1 VAPEPAVRRYRY
13 LVAAF
18 DYLPGARAVTI
29 PERPRG
35 KLSPITV
42 PTTWGE
48 TMTAKTSDIPVT
60 RQRRA
65 GARRAVDVAYGYLAA
80 FFVVGVLI
88 QVYLAGIGIFG
99 INSTKVAHATS
110 LDPHRTWGTVLM
122 VLSLILLIL
131 ALIAWASRTTV
142 IWTFVLALLVIV
154 AQTALAAA
162 GENSK
167 WIGGLHALD
176 GMVILL
182 LSLWLAIT
190 ARRRRTAS
198 GNAR

>member
-1 VAPEPAVRRYRY
+1 M
-13 LVAAF
+13 
-18 DYLPGARAVTI
+18 
-29 PERPRG
+29 
-35 KLSPITV
+35 TV
-42 PTTWGE
+42 
-48 TMTAKTSDIPVT
+48 KTSDVPVT
-60 RQRRA
+60 GQRRA

-80 FFVVGVLI
+80 FFVLGVLI

-99 INSTKVAHATS
+99 INSTKVANATS

-122 VLSLILLIL
+122 VLSLILLIM

-142 IWTFVLALLVIV
+142 IWTFVLALLVVV